1 MQKRNNDCEISMQ
14 DDKITQGY
22 IVKDKVLNTKVMGH
36 RGAALLAPE
45 NTLASI
51 RAAADAGATWVE
63 IDVYLIAEGELVIF
77 HDDTLDRCTNGSGAT
92 RDARLADVVQLDAGS
107 WFSADFASEKVPTL
121 LDALECIQSLNLSLN
136 LEIKHDGADV
146 ENIVPAVLAML
157 RDHWEDND
165 NLIISSFNH
174 AALQLCHAI
183 DVDRH
188 LAQLYESIPE
198 DWQAQLESIKAYSL
212 NCDYSRL
219 TQSQAQAVKA
229 AGYKLLCYTANDP
242 GKVESH
248 WAWGM
253 DAVITDDPTKFAFLL
268 A

>member
-1 MQKRNNDCEISMQ
+1 MQNDKVLN
-14 DDKITQGY
+14 DK
-22 IVKDKVLNTKVMGH
+22 VSNDHASKDRVLNTKVMGH

-63 IDVYLIAEGELVIF
+63 IDVYLIAEGGLVIF
-77 HDDTLDRCTNGSGAT
+77 HDDTLDRCTNGTGVT
-92 RDARLADVVQLDAGS
+92 RDARPADVAELDAGS
-107 WFSADFASEKVPTL
+107 WFSADFAGEKVPTL
-121 LDALECIQSLNLSLN
+121 LDALECIQSLNLGLN

-146 ENIVPAVLAML
+146 ENIVPTVLAML

-165 NLIISSFNH
+165 NLMISSFNH
-174 AALQLCHAI
+174 AALQLCYDI

-188 LAQLYESIPE
+188 LAQLYEDIPE
-198 DWQAQLESIKAYSL
+198 DWQAQLEGIKAYSL

-242 GKVESH
+242 RKVESH

-253 DAVITDDPTKFAFLL
+253 DAVITDDPTKFAFLS